1 MKENSAEYSTHEY
14 RPSASQSGPGGAR
27 MNSQVSNGDG
37 SQTELR
43 QSDAT
48 AFSAPMLHPGRPLRT
63 TLTTHEFVYQ
73 GDHDWMLMQRC
84 YTHTGVTL
92 VPLKSYEV
100 HGSSDK
106 RAALDDAEQ
115 HILSSGGRKGQWF
128 GTTPSESFYN
138 IAHCIPIDRHV
149 NGVGASNHPT
159 VSFAPDVSDHSVVAL
174 ADHLRSLRREDLLA
188 DLLDWPLATAP
199 GDEMPDA
206 SDLIARARDKFV
218 CTDSLHRDLATALEA
233 ARAQL
238 ISVGIRMSFRRSDQN
253 RAVEHLMA
261 TLQRFRAL
269 AAQWG
274 QPDSASDLK
283 AASAAVLAIL
293 NELTPDGSMPANTAA
308 PEPHQPA

>member
-1 MKENSAEYSTHEY
+1 
-14 RPSASQSGPGGAR
+14 
-27 MNSQVSNGDG
+27 MNAQVSGDR
-37 SQTELR
+37 SQTGLR

-48 AFSAPMLHPGRPLRT
+48 AFSAPMLHPGRPIRT
-63 TLTTHEFVYQ
+63 TLTTHEFVYR

-115 HILSSGGRKGQWF
+115 HILSAGGRKGQWS

-138 IAHCIPIDRHV
+138 IAHCIPNGRHV
-149 NGVGASNHPT
+149 NVNGSGADNHPT
-159 VSFAPDVSDHSVVAL
+159 VSFAPDPSDHSVVAL
-174 ADHLRSLRREDLLA
+174 ADHLRSHGREDLLA
-188 DLLDWPLATAP
+188 DLLDWPLATVP

-238 ISVGIRMSFRRSDQN
+238 ITVGIRMSFMRSDQN
-253 RAVEHLMA
+253 RAAEHLMA

-293 NELTPDGSMPANTAA
+293 DEPTPDGSTPPNTAA